1 MSLFFGLLLLIG
13 IAFLVNRLTKRREI
27 KNEGKSFSSLDPSA
41 QIEVGYPAIN
51 SKSLHINSSAEPP
64 LPSHHFTDKE
74 LNRFKGEDYNDSNKG
89 NIGTKNMFIES
100 HYALGISLFEKE
112 LNAQMVTNAYE
123 KVLNNHFDNIRNGI
137 PEDFNLKDKKEAR
150 DYLLAIV
157 NKDITDS

>member
-1 MSLFFGLLLLIG
+1 MSLFFSLLLLIG
-13 IAFLVNRLTKRREI
+13 IAILVNRLTKRREI
-27 KNEGKSFSSLDPSA
+27 KKEGKPFSSPDATA

-51 SKSLHINSSAEPP
+51 SKSLHINSSVEPP
-64 LPSHHFTDKE
+64 LPNHHFTDEE
-74 LNRFKGEDYNDSNKG
+74 LHKFQGDVYTTKG
-89 NIGTKNMFIES
+89 NISTKNMFIES
-100 HYALGISLFEKE
+100 HYELGISLFEKE

-157 NKDITDS
+157 NKDIKK

>member
-27 KNEGKSFSSLDPSA
+27 KKEGKQFGSPDPSA
-41 QIEVGYPAIN
+41 QIELGYPAIN
-51 SKSLHINSSAEPP
+51 SKSLHINSSVEPP
-64 LPSHHFTDKE
+64 LPNHHFTEEE
-74 LNRFKGEDYNDSNKG
+74 LHRFQGEDYNDSTKG

-100 HYALGISLFEKE
+100 HYELGISLFEKE

-123 KVLNNHFDNIRNGI
+123 KVLNNHFDNIRNCI

-157 NKDITDS
+157 NKDIKK